1 MQNSDLK
8 QKLDLLKS
16 YSVIYDGAN
25 IKDTIDTLEDRI
37 EQNEFKIAVVGE
49 FSAGKSTFIN
59 SIVGKDLLK
68 HATLET
74 TAALTYI
81 HNVKPD
87 DSRVGTC
94 CITFSDGSVENLD
107 KLSDLEKYTTTQSP
121 IDVVSEVRSV
131 DIYIDFIDVEDEK
144 WPITKSAP
152 SMFVW
157 IH

>member
-25 IKDTIDTLEDRI
+25 IKDTIDTLEGRI
-37 EQNEFKIAVVGE
+37 DQNEFKIAVVGE

-59 SIVGKDLLK
+59 AIVGKDLLK

-81 HNVKPD
+81 HNVKED
-87 DSRVGTC
+87 DSRR
-94 CITFSDGSVENLD
+94 IKNL
-107 KLSDLEKYTTTQSP
+107 
-121 IDVVSEVRSV
+121 
-131 DIYIDFIDVEDEK
+131 
-144 WPITKSAP
+144 
-152 SMFVW
+152 
-157 IH
+157 